1 MGLTRT
7 YITEGVDIIDMGFR
21 LGWWP
26 PPPVSGS

>member
-1 MGLTRT
+1 MGSTRT

-26 PPPVSGS
+26 PPPSGS